1 MWVRFV
7 GKTGRGTL
15 FNFGNPTSQD
25 SPYGFRLETITA
37 EHPTTG
43 LYQRVIRLGV
53 RDHINDTFHDNS
65 WGTNWQPRKDTSG
78 RGADYGDGTRT
89 TSNWG
94 YTGEYITAPYP
105 SVPTGDLNE
114 WFFICATFN
123 PGILENESLSLS
135 AYINNMNG
143 SGTNSKLFWQNH
155 WDPNGEV
162 IVANSNY
169 GAKCKVE
176 IISRS
181 DLLRARGFKV
191 GSLEANTESD

>member
-1 MWVRFV
+1 MS
-7 GKTGRGTL
+7 
-15 FNFGNPTSQD
+15 NPFAS
-25 SPYGFRLETITA
+25 YGVDGIT
-37 EHPTTG
+37 
-43 LYQRVIRLGV
+43 
-53 RDHINDTFHDNS
+53 
-65 WGTNWQPRKDTSG
+65 
-78 RGADYGDGTRT
+78 
-89 TSNWG
+89 
-94 YTGEYITAPYP
+94 
-105 SVPTGDLNE
+105 
-114 WFFICATFN
+114 TFN

-176 IISRS
+176 VISRS